1 MIDLLRVKEMLK
13 KHEGFRNEAYYD
25 SLGYLTIG
33 VGRLIDRRKGGRLSD
48 DEVEYLL
55 DNDVE
60 RAYADARSR
69 IGCFDRLSAVQ
80 QEALVNMCFQMGIK
94 KLLEF
99 KKMLAALEAGDW
111 QRARIEALDSLWARQ
126 TPGRAL
132 EVIGILTGGGDP
144 S

>member
-1 MIDLLRVKEMLK
+1 MIDLLRVKETLK
-13 KHEGFRNEAYYD
+13 KHEGVKNELYYD

-33 VGRLIDRRKGGRLSD
+33 VGRLLDTRKGGRLSD

-69 IGCFDRLSAVQ
+69 IRFFDSLKPAQ

-99 KKMLAALEAGDW
+99 KKMLAALEAGDLPT
-111 QRARIEALDSLWARQ
+111 ARVEALDSLWARQ
-126 TPGRAL
+126 TKGRAL
-132 EVIGILTGGGDP
+132 EVVGMLTGGGV
-144 S
+144 